1 MSQDH
6 DQALRRA
13 ARAYHEACEA
23 MNKAF
28 GTPDFAAACAAFQ
41 RAEQSLQAAIA
52 ADIEEERADAEV
64 G

>member
-1 MSQDH
+1 MSPDLAP
-6 DQALRRA
+6 ALRKA
-13 ARAYHEACEA
+13 ARTYHEACEA

-41 RAEQSLQAAIA
+41 RAEQALQAAIA
-52 ADIEEERADAEV
+52 ADIEREEADAEV